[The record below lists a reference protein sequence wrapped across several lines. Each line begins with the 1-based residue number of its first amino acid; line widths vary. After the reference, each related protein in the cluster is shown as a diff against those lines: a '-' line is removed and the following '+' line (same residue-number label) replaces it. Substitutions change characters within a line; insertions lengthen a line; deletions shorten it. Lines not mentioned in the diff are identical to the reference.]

1 MVRNYLIHDN
11 FARPF
16 KVVVKGTHVDIYKG
30 EQDDYKTLVKEYDAD
45 KVFIGKSSGRM
56 RLSDH
61 TVAQA
66 KNFIGNSILLKV
78 GKSYVY
84 VGDKIYQF
92 TPTDEI
98 EDYYSLVGNNDVPYP
113 VALGKENVYFMLDK
127 KYVPR
132 VFFPEKMDWE
142 NAYQEFI
149 GAWDEIRHKWVGT
162 MDRLAKKMKKVKMI
176 QERIF

>member
-1 MVRNYLIHDN
+1 MVKTYLIHDN
-11 FARPF
+11 FSKPF
-16 KVVVKGTHVDIYKG
+16 KVVVKGNNVDIYKG
-30 EQDDYKTLVKEYDAD
+30 EQGDYKTLVKAYDVD
-45 KVFIGKSSGRM
+45 KVFIGKSSGRARM
-56 RLSDH
+56 SDH

-98 EDYYSLVGNNDVPYP
+98 EEYYSLVGNNDVPYP

-132 VFFPEKMDWE
+132 VFFPATAKWE
-142 NAYQEFI
+142 NAYEEFI
-149 GAWDEIRHKWVGT
+149 GAWDDIRLKWIGT

-176 QERIF
+176 HERIF

>member
-1 MVRNYLIHDN
+1 MVKTYLIHDN

-16 KVVVKGTHVDIYKG
+16 KVAVKGTHVDIYKG
-30 EQDDYKTLVKEYDAD
+30 EHDDYKTLVKDYDAD
-45 KVFIGKSSGRM
+45 KVFIGKSSGRARM
-56 RLSDH
+56 SDH

-78 GKSYVY
+78 GESYIY

-98 EDYYSLVGNNDVPYP
+98 EAYYSLVGNNDVPYP

-132 VFFPEKMDWE
+132 TLFSPDTDWE
-142 NAYQEFI
+142 NAYEEFI
-149 GAWDEIRHKWVGT
+149 GAWDDVKHKWVGS
-162 MDRLAKKMKKVKMI
+162 MNPVAKKMKKCKMI
-176 QERIF
+176 QARLF